1 MVIRA
6 VIRGWAISAVCAVG
20 LVFGCAGADD
30 ISEDEVSRD
39 EVLEEELSTAEQ
51 EIILPIEEPA
61 GPAQQCVPACIRFDV
76 SGAVLGHCCVCN
88 GVAKVFKRA
97 TFNAN
102 IYLCQ

>member
-6 VIRGWAISAVCAVG
+6 LAISAVCAVG

-30 ISEDEVSRD
+30 LSEGDVSDD
-39 EVLEEELSTAEQ
+39 EVLEEEISTTDQA
-51 EIILPIEEPA
+51 IISPIEEP
-61 GPAQQCVPACIRFDV
+61 GEPAQQCVPACIRFDV
-76 SGAVLGHCCVCN
+76 SGAVLGRCCVCN
-88 GVAKVFKRA
+88 GALKAFRRA